1 MTRFSFAA
9 LAFLALAGCGITGPE
24 STRRLAVIE
33 FTEDDPVVVE
43 VPATATRGVAF
54 QVAIDSYGGGC
65 IGQGP
70 TEVEV
75 NGLTATVEPY
85 QFEVV
90 DGDAACTAEL
100 RTYRNVA
107 QVRFDQA
114 GTGRI
119 VFRGRSRLK
128 GETITVERTAVVE

>member
-1 MTRFSFAA
+1 MKRFSFAA
-9 LAFLALAGCGITGPE
+9 LALLALAGCGITGPE
-24 STRRLAVIE
+24 STRQLAVIE

-65 IGQGP
+65 VGQGP
-70 TEVEV
+70 TGVEV
-75 NGLTATVEPY
+75 SGLTATVEPY
-85 QFEVV
+85 QFTVV
-90 DGDAACTAEL
+90 DGDAVCTAEL

-107 QVRFDQA
+107 QVRFEEA

-119 VFRGRSRLK
+119 VFRGHSRLK
-128 GETITVERTAVVE
+128 GETITVVRTVAVQ